1 MFQSRKP
8 TLFNR
13 TVLGCAVFSA
23 SMGLASQVHAQKQL
37 EEVVVTAQKRAQSA
51 NDVGITINAFTG
63 QQIRDFGV
71 FTAEDIAMRTPGLT
85 VNETAATGV
94 PLYTIRGVGFQDY
107 SLAQESLSFNLKN
120 KIFIELFPEITEVSW
135 FLTFKYN

>member
-85 VNETAATGV
+85 VNETAATGGTPV
-94 PLYTIRGVGFQDY
+94 HHSRRGLPG
-107 SLAQESLSFNLKN
+107 
-120 KIFIELFPEITEVSW
+120 LFHRGL
-135 FLTFKYN
+135 FDGGYLLR